1 MRLSQ
6 LQVAELLAALGARTP
21 APASGAAAALT
32 GALGA
37 ALVELAARFASD
49 QESATSA
56 NALAARLAELADE
69 DGDAYSA
76 YMAER
81 RNAARSDA
89 ARARTIAVPLEVAD
103 CADRVAALGAH
114 VRAQLASAVAA
125 DAEAGEALARAA
137 AGVARRLA
145 EFNQAP

>member
-1 MRLSQ
+1 VDLSLGQ
-6 LQVAELLAALGARTP
+6 LRVAELLAALGARTA

-37 ALVELAARFASD
+37 SLVELAARFAGD
-49 QESATSA
+49 DESAVRA

-69 DGDAYSA
+69 DGEAYA
-76 YMAER
+76 AFMAER
-81 RNAARSDA
+81 NDA
-89 ARARTIAVPLEVAD
+89 TRARIIAVPLEVAAR
-103 CADRVAALGAH
+103 ADEAASLGVH
-114 VRAQLASAVAA
+114 VRAQLTSAVAA

-145 EFNQAP
+145 EVNQRT

>member
-1 MRLSQ
+1 MSLQQ
-6 LQVAELLAALGARTP
+6 LRVAELLKALGARTP

-37 ALVELAARFASD
+37 ALVELAARFAGD
-49 QESATSA
+49 DAAAARA

-69 DGDAYSA
+69 DGEAYSA
-76 YMAER
+76 FMAER
-81 RNAARSDA
+81 NDA
-89 ARARTIAVPLEVAD
+89 TRARIIDLPLEVAAR
-103 CADRVAALGAH
+103 ADEASALGAL
-114 VRAQLASAVAA
+114 VRAQLTSAVAA

-145 EFNQAP
+145 EVNQRT

>member
-1 MRLSQ
+1 MSLSQ
-6 LQVAELLAALGARTP
+6 FRVAELLEALGARTP

-37 ALVELAARFASD
+37 ALVELAARFAGD
-49 QESATSA
+49 DDSATSA
-56 NALAARLAELADE
+56 HALAGRLAELADE
-69 DGDAYSA
+69 DGDAYA
-76 YMAER
+76 AFMAER
-81 RNAARSDA
+81 TDA
-89 ARARTIAVPLEVAD
+89 SRARTIAVPLEVAD
-103 CADRVAALGAH
+103 CAERVAVIGAH
-114 VRAQLASAVAA
+114 VRAQLSSAVAA

>member
-1 MRLSQ
+1 MTLGQ
-6 LQVAELLAALGARTP
+6 LQVAELLEALGARTP

-37 ALVELAARFASD
+37 ALVELAARFAAD
-49 QESATSA
+49 DESATRA

-69 DGDAYSA
+69 DGEAYA
-76 YMAER
+76 AFMAER
-81 RNAARSDA
+81 NEAT
-89 ARARTIAVPLEVAD
+89 RARIIALPLEVAGR
-103 CADRVAALGAH
+103 AGEAAALGAH
-114 VRAQLASAVAA
+114 VRAQLTSAVAA

-145 EFNQAP
+145 EVNQRT